1 MARRMNPWLGWVLA
15 LAVAAGFSSLG
26 FWQLGRAQQKETMLA
41 DSKRVL
47 AGRVPKALALA
58 GDVTRAQTFDWA
70 EGEGEFSSR
79 VLLDNQQRNGRAG
92 VRAYRLFKPTDAP
105 ALLVDLGWLPL
116 PADRTMPILSDLHGT
131 LPVRGLLAPPPAHG
145 VGNANAVLLPDTIVP
160 TILTVRMDAPNLANL
175 VGVDQLP
182 PRVLRLDPELGYG
195 YVRDLDI
202 LPNTMPP
209 ERHIA
214 YAVQWFGLALAV
226 LATAALLT
234 FRRRRSGRA
243 KMTA

>member
-1 MARRMNPWLGWVLA
+1 
-15 LAVAAGFSSLG
+15 
-26 FWQLGRAQQKETMLA
+26 MLA

-47 AGRVPKALALA
+47 EARAAKPLSLAA
-58 GDVTRAQTFDWA
+58 DETRAQTYDWVA
-70 EGEGEFSSR
+70 GEGEF
-79 VLLDNQQRNGRAG
+79 VDAPAILLDNQVRNGRAG
-92 VRAYRLFKPTDAP
+92 VRAYRIFKPIDAP
-105 ALLVDLGWLPL
+105 SLLIELGWLPL
-116 PADRTMPILSDLHGT
+116 PADRTLPKIERPQGQLSIS
-131 LPVRGLLAPPPAHG
+131 GLLSQPPAKG
-145 VGNANAVLLPDTIVP
+145 ITYATTPGDVPEIVLVTAIDTAYDGQWLGHPD
-160 TILTVRMDAPNLANL
+160 LS
-175 VGVDQLP
+175 
-182 PRVLRLDPELGYG
+182 PRVLRLDPAMTGIG